1 MIRAMRWC
9 LFADAVVLA
18 HAAYVAFV
26 VFGFIAILIG
36 AAVGARWARNFWF
49 RILHLAAIAL
59 VLAEALLGII
69 CPLTWLEN
77 ILRERAGQAGYPADF
92 IRYWVHRLIF
102 FAWPSWVFV
111 ALYAGFTIAVAAAF
125 WLVPPQSPR
134 RQRK

>member
-1 MIRAMRWC
+1 MRWG
-9 LFADAVVLA
+9 LFADAVVLC

-26 VFGFIAILIG
+26 VFGFIAILAG
-36 AAVGARWARNFWF
+36 AALGAKWVRNFWF
-49 RILHLAAIAL
+49 RILHLAAIGL
-59 VLAEALLGII
+59 VLAEALLGMI

-77 ILRERAGQAGYPADF
+77 TLRVRAGQAGYPADF

-102 FAWPSWVFV
+102 FAWPPWVFV

-125 WLVPPQSPR
+125 WLIPPQAPR

>member
-1 MIRAMRWC
+1 MRWG
-9 LFADAVVLA
+9 LFADAVVLC

-26 VFGFIAILIG
+26 VFGFIAILAG
-36 AAVGARWARNFWF
+36 AALGAKWVRNFWF
-49 RILHLAAIAL
+49 RILHLAAIGL
-59 VLAEALLGII
+59 VLAEALLGMI

-77 ILRERAGQAGYPADF
+77 TLRVRADQAGYPADF

-102 FAWPSWVFV
+102 FAWTPWVFV

-125 WLVPPQSPR
+125 WLIPPQAPR